1 MALIGITIGI
11 TFSLSMILAP
21 MLEPIIGV
29 PGIFAMTGLLALSAI
44 AVVQWVI
51 PRPTVEAHAKVSVA
65 QFAQVLRHP
74 ELLRLNWGIFVLH
87 ALLMGIFVVVPQ
99 ALVKAGLLQVD
110 HWKLYLPVMAGSF
123 VLMIPAVAIAHG
135 QWRKTVFL
143 ASVAVLLLA
152 TGLLWLGL
160 GSVMG
165 IATALTVFFVAF
177 NVLEASLPSLVTT
190 VAPAEAKGTASGVY
204 SSIQFLGAFA
214 GATLAG
220 IISKYWGPDSVPV
233 FCASI
238 TALWLV
244 VAWPMQVNKAS

>member
-1 MALIGITIGI
+1 
-11 TFSLSMILAP
+11 
-21 MLEPIIGV
+21 
-29 PGIFAMTGLLALSAI
+29 
-44 AVVQWVI
+44 
-51 PRPTVEAHAKVSVA
+51 
-65 QFAQVLRHP
+65 
-74 ELLRLNWGIFVLH
+74 
-87 ALLMGIFVVVPQ
+87 
-99 ALVKAGLLQVD
+99 LVKAGLLQAD
-110 HWKLYLPVMAGSF
+110 HWKLYLPVMGGSF
-123 VLMIPAVAIAHG
+123 VLMIPVVAIAHG
-135 QWRKTVFL
+135 KWRKAVFL
-143 ASVAVLLLA
+143 ASVAVLLLS

-165 IATALTVFFVAF
+165 IAAALIVFFVAF

-190 VAPAEAKGTASGVY
+190 VAPAQAKGTASGVY

-238 TALWLV
+238 AALWLV